1 VVTHFLPHPGSVA
14 PQYEGSPLNR
24 FFLAADAQ
32 PLVEERGARLWI
44 HGHTHVSCDYQ
55 VGKTRVICNARGYP
69 AEPGTSL
76 NPALVID
83 V

>member
-1 VVTHFLPHPGSVA
+1 VVTHFLPHAGSVA

-44 HGHTHVSCDYQ
+44 HGHTHVSFDYQ
-55 VGKTRVICNARGYP
+55 VGKTRVVCNARGYP

-76 NPALVID
+76 NPALVIE